1 LRLPTVQNKKNG
13 SPVSDGKCIG
23 KPILCHGFDEFTRIK
38 KPEFR
43 IDHQERP
50 EGFRKRDF
58 GSKTKPS
65 GRLFCLPQT
74 DVKKEKSVKICV
86 IR

>member
-1 LRLPTVQNKKNG
+1 MGWKSRNQVEHCACQRYKTKKNG
-13 SPVSDGKCIG
+13 SPLSDGKCIG

-65 GRLFCLPQT
+65 ERLFCLHPN
-74 DVKKEKSVKICV
+74 
-86 IR
+86 